1 MYHVKP
7 AEIFPSAI
15 KEPLVQQTHQPN
27 HKLVVSAVE
36 RGHAKCRVGGT
47 QLLFKCD
54 VDDMSIYIYTK

>member
-27 HKLVVSAVE
+27 HKLVVSAMLVE
-36 RGHAKCRVGGT
+36 HNYEERKLKYKLG
-47 QLLFKCD
+47 
-54 VDDMSIYIYTK
+54 